1 MMHVTVRFGE
11 DDQMDAQRK
20 IDGWQNEEG
29 PDVPLDQSLSLDR
42 DMTFDIK
49 RDHQHEL

>member
-11 DDQMDAQRK
+11 DDPMDAQRK

-42 DMTFDIK
+42 DMTLDIK
-49 RDHQHEL
+49 HERQHEL